1 MNVIKN
7 IVSSI
12 IIGEDRISIKKNG
25 QGDQYNIKEI
35 DDNTIIM

>member
-25 QGDQYNIKEI
+25 QEI
-35 DDNTIIM
+35 NTTLKK